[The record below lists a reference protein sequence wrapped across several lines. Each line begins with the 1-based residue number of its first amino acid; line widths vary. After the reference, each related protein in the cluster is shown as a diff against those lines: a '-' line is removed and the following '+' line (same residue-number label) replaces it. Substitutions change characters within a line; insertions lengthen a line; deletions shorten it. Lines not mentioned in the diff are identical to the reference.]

1 MHSREDRYGHFG
13 LHRPLFHLAE
23 DERRARKTAHG
34 SLKASSPNQA
44 TRSLDNISHA
54 NKLIGGVHSRCSFEG
69 FKCIKAGNHYRNAES
84 IMPNVNYISTHSGQP
99 AIGRPAGIIDPS
111 LLGDAWRSMLRLMRS
126 TNAPWLR
133 EIEYD
138 EGYDSIFRFSNVGR
152 EVFVTLRN
160 DNYISRS
167 LAAVGAYDFEAF
179 ETAAR
184 ILGAPLAALVDIGAN
199 LGSICIP
206 AVARGYAARAIA
218 IEPDEL
224 NFRTLMA
231 NIYLNGLQDRL
242 FAINSALGAEPET
255 FLEFQ
260 ISPNNKGDHRVC
272 VSDTPGA
279 FGEEGWSRLRVPST
293 NLDSLIKAHHLLDR
307 PAGTLIWMDVQGW
320 ESRVLAGA
328 TGLLAHS
335 LPFVIEFWPYGL
347 RRNGLLDEML
357 DRITFHFETIHVI
370 SWPGAPQL
378 SATRENIGQILD
390 RLDPTNALSA
400 CDLLLTGKGMQ

>member
-1 MHSREDRYGHFG
+1 VFIPAIHFRYSG
-13 LHRPLFHLAE
+13 
-23 DERRARKTAHG
+23 
-34 SLKASSPNQA
+34 ASKP
-44 TRSLDNISHA
+44 R
-54 NKLIGGVHSRCSFEG
+54 
-69 FKCIKAGNHYRNAES
+69 NHPRNAES
-84 IMPNVNYISTHSGQP
+84 IMPNANYISTHSGRP
-99 AIGRPAGIIDPS
+99 AIDQPAGIIDSS
-111 LLGDAWRSMLRLMRS
+111 LLSEAWRSMLRLMRS
-126 TNAPWLR
+126 TNTPWLR

-138 EGYDSIFRFSNVGR
+138 EGLDSIFRFSNVGR

-160 DNYISRS
+160 DQYISRS
-167 LAAVGAYDFEAF
+167 LAAVGSYDFEAF

-184 ILGAPLAALVDIGAN
+184 ILGAPLDALVDVGAN

-218 IEPDEL
+218 IEPDKL

-231 NIYLNGLQDRL
+231 NIYLNDLQDSL
-242 FAINSALGAEPET
+242 CAINSALGAEPDAV
-255 FLEFQ
+255 LEFQ

-293 NLDSLIKAHHLLDR
+293 NLDSLIEAHRLLDR

-328 TGLLAHS
+328 TGLLARS

-347 RRNGLLDEML
+347 KRNGLLDEML
-357 DRITFHFETIHVI
+357 DRIACHFETIHVI
-370 SWPGAPQL
+370 SWPGAPQWA
-378 SATRENIGQILD
+378 ATRENIGQILG
-390 RLDPTNALSA
+390 RLDPNNALSA
-400 CDLLLTGKGMQ
+400 CDLLLTGKGRQ